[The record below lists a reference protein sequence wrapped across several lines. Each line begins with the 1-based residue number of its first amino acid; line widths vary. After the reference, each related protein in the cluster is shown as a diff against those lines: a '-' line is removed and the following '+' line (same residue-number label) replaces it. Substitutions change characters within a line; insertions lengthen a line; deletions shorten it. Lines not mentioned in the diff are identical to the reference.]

1 VYNYTSPHLFTKEL
15 AMLTGVVFPQ
25 TEIGDDPTKV
35 RDYAQAAEQ
44 LGYSH
49 VLAYDHVLGAST
61 KNRPD
66 WRGPYTSDTLFH
78 EPLVLFAYL
87 AGITQKLEFV
97 TGVIILPQRQTA
109 LVAKQAAELDVL
121 SGGRLRLGVGIG
133 WNDVEYEALNE
144 NFRNR
149 GRRFEEQIEVLR
161 LLWTQPIVDFHGQY
175 HNITEAGLKPLPV
188 QRPIP
193 LWIGAN
199 VEAGVERAGRVA
211 DGYFPQVP
219 PDERGRRMVEVF
231 RTAAE
236 QAGRDPDSLGI
247 EARISL
253 GQGSPDDWRR
263 LYEGWRDLGATHIS
277 VNTMGMGLASP
288 DEHISAIERF
298 KREVVG

>member
-1 VYNYTSPHLFTKEL
+1 
-15 AMLTGVVFPQ
+15 MLTGVVFPQ
-25 TEIGDDPTKV
+25 TEIGDDPAKV

-49 VLAYDHVLGAST
+49 ILAYDHVLGAST

-66 WRGPYTSDTLFH
+66 WRGPYTSDTMFH
-78 EPLVLFAYL
+78 EPLVLFAYM
-87 AGITQKLEFV
+87 AGITQKVEFV

-133 WNDVEYEALNE
+133 WNDVEYEALDE

-149 GRRFEEQIEVLR
+149 ARRFEEQIEVLR
-161 LLWTQPIVDFHGQY
+161 LLWTQPVLDFHGQY
-175 HNITEAGLKPLPV
+175 HNITEAGINPLPV

-199 VEAGVERAGRVA
+199 VAAGVERAGRIA
-211 DGYFPQVP
+211 DGWFPQVP
-219 PDERGRRMVEVF
+219 PDERGREMVGIF
-231 RTAAE
+231 RAAAE
-236 QAGRDPDSLGI
+236 QAGRDPNSLGI

-253 GQGSPDDWRR
+253 AQGGPDDWRQR
-263 LYEGWRDLGATHIS
+263 YESWHDLGATHIS
-277 VNTMGMGLASP
+277 VNTMGMGLTSP

-298 KREVVG
+298 KREVVDVGNS